1 MSEKKLRRLSR
12 EISGPSI
19 KDALAGKLNK
29 DKLSEKDRHEIYVN
43 SDEYEDFSQEEFNR
57 EWKHLLEIYKDR
69 PNLQSTLSKTP
80 SVGNDYEVI
89 LEIEN
94 TMQEDLINSVKPE
107 LVSWLRRKLKNSKI
121 NLVTRLNQTDKNK
134 IIYTDSDKFREM
146 VKMNPVLEL
155 LKDKFKLDF
164 E

>member
-1 MSEKKLRRLSR
+1 MSS

-19 KDALAGKLNK
+19 KDALAGKFNE

-43 SDEYEDFSQEEFNR
+43 SDECEDFSQEEFNR
-57 EWKHLLEIYKDR
+57 EWELLLELYKDR
-69 PNLQSTLSKTP
+69 PNLQSTLSKKPTL
-80 SVGNDYEVI
+80 GDGYKLI

-107 LVSWLRRKLKNSKI
+107 LVSMLRRKLKNSKI
-121 NLVTRLNQTDKNK
+121 NLVTHVSLTEKNK
-134 IIYTDSDKFREM
+134 IIYTDSDKYREM
-146 VKMNPVLEL
+146 VKMNPALEL
-155 LKDKFKLDF
+155 LKERFKLDF

>member
-19 KDALAGKLNK
+19 KDALSGKLSEE
-29 DKLSEKDRHEIYVN
+29 KLSEKDRHEIYVN
-43 SDEYEDFSQEEFNR
+43 SDECEDFSQEEFNR

-107 LVSWLRRKLKNSKI
+107 LVSLLRRKLKNSKI
-121 NLVTRLNQTDKNK
+121 ILVTRLSQTDKNK
-134 IIYTDSDKFREM
+134 IIYTDSDKYREM

-155 LKDKFKLDF
+155 FKERFKLDF